1 MNLSKNFVALIAL
14 LSCPVWAANFPGRS
28 LINNSVREADL
39 QDSSVTSPKIKNG
52 EIQGVDIDATTSIQV
67 DTMTLTGN
75 AFSVGA
81 STLVVTGG
89 KVGIGTTAPATKL
102 HISSGT
108 LLIDGTSPVLRMA
121 TNDEFIIDSS
131 GFIGI
136 GTTSPGFALTTN
148 GSETDTNTIQMSRA
162 TGNKFGPRLDLQKA
176 RGLPGSEVVP
186 DLLDEGGA
194 IRFRFWDGDS
204 YSTGGEMKVIFNGTA
219 VDGIMPGDFTFA
231 TQPQDVAGRITRMV
245 ITSTG
250 NVGIGTT
257 SPGSALEVVGQ
268 IRHSLGIISTGTG
281 NGSVA
286 GDPRGL
292 GAIDLQTIRISA
304 DQVASGDFST
314 ISGGEGNLASGIR
327 STVGGG
333 NRNTASQTDSTVA
346 GGDSNTAGGPNSV
359 VGGGDGNTA
368 VGIDSTVSG
377 GSGNTASEIRSTVS
391 GGDGNT
397 ASGVRS
403 TVPGGFLNTASGDD
417 SFAAGRQ
424 AKATTKGSFVWAD
437 SQGVDLVT
445 SATDQFLV
453 RAQGG
458 FTIDSSSATF
468 TGLVGIGTTDPGANL
483 QVVGA
488 SGDVLIVSSG
498 TAASQKLWIFEAAGD
513 LLPGTSAQQNIGS
526 PSAPIKEIFVGEQS
540 IQFVDSSGVVTSSL
554 AISGSGEL
562 LFDGFPIVDSRVQ
575 LDIESSELPADGHAS
590 TYVNVPGDTM
600 TGTLTL
606 SPASGDA
613 LLITAGK
620 VGIGTAG
627 PLSKLAVAQAPNTGT
642 IEFRLGSN
650 DASARD
656 IIIRKDTT
664 TPFETHFISAANP
677 TVDAGTLRFF
687 TSDQA
692 SGERMV
698 IQFSGNVGIG
708 TTNPS
713 SALHVSSAATSATTP
728 ILIVSSGTGAG
739 QELLRV
745 RGDGNVGIGTT
756 SPGRPLHIVDDRDFL
771 ARFEST
777 DGFSGISLRDNS
789 TTAGDQ
795 VIVAAVGDAMRLRT
809 LNTDRMAITSAGNI
823 GFGITNPSSIV
834 HIKANT
840 PGTVGDSPALQLII
854 QHPSTDVNL
863 ANAGITLYNSDVSG
877 NPDKQLAYFGSSSGS
892 NKAITLLNR
901 QNDKLTLGTNGLT
914 RLTIDSNGDVGIGIA
929 SPGAK
934 LDIAGNIKIADGT
947 QDPGKVLTS
956 DAAGLARWDTVVTAG
971 ITDGAVT
978 NAKLLTDSGSM
989 LKVSGGAMFSDGTN
1003 VGIGTTNPGSLL
1015 EVNGE
1020 MRAGQRTSA
1029 DCCSDTPQRIGEFCY
1044 DTGLSDMFFSTGTVA
1059 DQYKQVVGT
1068 ANCG

>member
-75 AFSVGA
+75 SFSVGA
-81 STLVVTGG
+81 STLVVTDG
-89 KVGIGTTAPATKL
+89 KVGIGTTAPSATL
-102 HISSGT
+102 DIAQGGMTVS
-108 LLIDGTSPVLRMA
+108 TSTTAGAPA
-121 TNDEFIIDSS
+121 FIIDPVT
-131 GFIGI
+131 GRVGI
-136 GTTSPGFALTTN
+136 S
-148 GSETDTNTIQMSRA
+148 TDTFEHTLTITGSLSVGLETSTNTTAGGSGRVA
-162 TGNKFGPRLDLQKA
+162 FGRNHTLTGTRCT
-176 RGLPGSEVVP
+176 
-186 DLLDEGGA
+186 
-194 IRFRFWDGDS
+194 I
-204 YSTGGEMKVIFNGTA
+204 TGGDGNSCSATNSHIGSGLSNTA
-219 VDGIMPGDFTFA
+219 
-231 TQPQDVAGRITRMV
+231 
-245 ITSTG
+245 S
-250 NVGIGTT
+250 
-257 SPGSALEVVGQ
+257 GSNSVVVG
-268 IRHSLGIISTGTG
+268 
-281 NGSVA
+281 
-286 GDPRGL
+286 
-292 GAIDLQTIRISA
+292 
-304 DQVASGDFST
+304 
-314 ISGGEGNLASGIR
+314 GE
-327 STVGGG
+327 
-333 NRNTASQTDSTVA
+333 RNTASGTRSIIGGGIDNVASGTESTIA
-346 GGDSNTAGGPNSV
+346 GGDRNTASNTESF
-359 VGGGDGNTA
+359 VGGG
-368 VGIDSTVSG
+368 
-377 GSGNTASEIRSTVS
+377 RS
-391 GGDGNT
+391 NT
-397 ASGVRS
+397 ASGFGSSITGGSTNIASGDRS
-403 TVPGGFLNTASGDD
+403 AIGGGIFNTASGEESFVGSGISNIASGLRSVVPGGGNNTASGDR
-417 SFAAGRQ
+417 SWAGGQ
-424 AKATTKGSFVWAD
+424 KAKATTKGSFVWAD

-562 LFDGFPIVDSRVQ
+562 LFDGFPIVDSSGQ
-575 LDIESSELPADGHAS
+575 LDIESSELPADGYAS

-664 TPFETHFISAANP
+664 TPFETHFISAASP
-677 TVDAGTLRFF
+677 TSDAGTLRFF